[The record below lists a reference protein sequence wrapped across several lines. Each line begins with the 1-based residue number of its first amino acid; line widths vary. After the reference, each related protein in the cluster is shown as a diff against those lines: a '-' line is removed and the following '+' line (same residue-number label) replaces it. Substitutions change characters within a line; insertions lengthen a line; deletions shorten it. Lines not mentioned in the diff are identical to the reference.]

1 MTIRVLPSA
10 MADLAAGRTFYER
23 QGEGLG
29 SYFVDTLFSDIDSL
43 SLYAGIHR
51 TVGNYHRL
59 LSKRFPHA
67 IYYRVHDDVVEV
79 WRVLDCRQDPAM
91 IRKALTETTPPPTPP
106 SSSPS

>member
-10 MADLAAGRTFYER
+10 MADLAEGRRFYDR

-29 SYFVDTLFSDIDSL
+29 SYFVDSLFSDIDSL

-51 TVGNYHRL
+51 QVGNYHRL

-67 IYYRVHDDVVEV
+67 VYYRVHENCIEV
-79 WRVLDCRQDPAM
+79 WRVLDCRQDPAK
-91 IRKALTETTPPPTPP
+91 IKKALT
-106 SSSPS
+106 